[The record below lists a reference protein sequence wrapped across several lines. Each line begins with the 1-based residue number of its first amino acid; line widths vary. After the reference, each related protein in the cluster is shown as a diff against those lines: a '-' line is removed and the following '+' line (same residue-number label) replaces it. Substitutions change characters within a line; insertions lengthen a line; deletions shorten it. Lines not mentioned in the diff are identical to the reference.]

1 MTEDGF
7 RIGVDLTAH
16 AQQLSGVM
24 DALAQAMDAAQQV
37 SMPTDAYGILC
48 QPFRMMLDPVEK
60 YGIDA
65 LEKAVDAMDAAS
77 NEIRSTADWYQGMD
91 DESAAA
97 FRETEI

>member
-16 AQQLSGVM
+16 SQQLSGVM
-24 DALAQAMDAAQQV
+24 DALQQAMDAARQV

-60 YGIDA
+60 YGMDA
-65 LEKAVDAMDAAS
+65 LKDAVEAMDAAS
-77 NEIRSTADWYQGMD
+77 NEIKSTAQTYQGVD
-91 DESAAA
+91 QGHAATFKEA
-97 FRETEI
+97 

>member
-16 AQQLSGVM
+16 SQQLLGVQ
-24 DALAQAMDAAQQV
+24 DALKQAMDAARQV

-48 QPFRMMLDPVEK
+48 QPFRMMLDPVEQ
-60 YGIDA
+60 YGMDA
-65 LEKAVDAMDAAS
+65 LKDAAEAMDAAS
-77 NEIRSTADWYQGMD
+77 NEIKSTAQWYEGMD

-97 FRETEI
+97 FKETEI

>member
-16 AQQLSGVM
+16 SQQLSGVM
-24 DALAQAMDAAQQV
+24 DALQQAMDAARQV

-60 YGIDA
+60 YGMDA
-65 LEKAVDAMDAAS
+65 LKDAVEAMDAAA
-77 NEIRSTADWYQGMD
+77 NEIKSTAQTYQGVD
-91 DESAAA
+91 QGHAATFKEA
-97 FRETEI
+97 

>member
-7 RIGVDLTAH
+7 RIGMDLTAH
-16 AQQLSGVM
+16 SQQLSGVM
-24 DALAQAMDAAQQV
+24 DALAQAMDAARQV

-60 YGIDA
+60 YGMDA
-65 LEKAVDAMDAAS
+65 LKEAVEAMDTAA
-77 NEIRSTADWYQGMD
+77 NEVRSTAEWYQGMD

-97 FRETEI
+97 LREIEI